1 MEELKPIEKNSTK
14 NNNNNNNNNTK
25 KNIKDM
31 SIEEQT
37 EYYKNLLQKSKKLN
51 RYYDEENK
59 KLKEKLSQ
67 YEGEEDKKCNL
78 LLIFKHENEN
88 FYLFKNEKNKYFI
101 NEKLLAESFIKEI
114 KNNKSIKTY
123 DYINDLKAKDD
134 YLTQIINQ
142 YEDKLKRIVKEN
154 ELNESKISKQK
165 INNNKLLNDIKINEK
180 KYEECI
186 KNCIQHS
193 NDIFI
198 NLKNIFD
205 VDLSENSVKK
215 EVYNKINT
223 SINNLSNEINLDKEN
238 IWGNELILFIQ
249 KILNNYLDLS
259 YKIIDNELNEFNQK
273 QKYQTMIDQLLL
285 TQQEEKN
292 KMFKLNEEHK
302 NSIKNLNQKISSLE
316 QEIFDLNKQ
325 KDLSNE
331 MLNKQ
336 INKEVNLFYLKKI
349 MISFLTTN
357 DESIKDGLLP
367 VIYTG
372 LQFNESE
379 IKQINDYKEKPK
391 KSLLSIFS

>member
-1 MEELKPIEKNSTK
+1 MEELKSIEKNST
-14 NNNNNNNNNTK
+14 NNNK

-31 SIEEQT
+31 TIEEQT

-101 NEKLLAESFIKEI
+101 NEKLLAEKFVKEI

-165 INNNKLLNDIKINEK
+165 INNDKLLSDIKENEK

-186 KNCIQHS
+186 KNCIQSS

-223 SINNLSNEINLDKEN
+223 SIKNLSNEINLDNNN

-249 KILNNYLDLS
+249 KILNNYLDIS
-259 YKIIDNELNEFNQK
+259 YKIIENETNEINQK
-273 QKYQTMIDQLLL
+273 EKYQTIIDQLLL

-292 KMFKLNEEHK
+292 KMFKLTEDHK

-367 VIYTG
+367 VIFTG

-379 IKQINDYKEKPK
+379 IKQINDYREKPK

>member
-1 MEELKPIEKNSTK
+1 
-14 NNNNNNNNNTK
+14 
-25 KNIKDM
+25 M

-142 YEDKLKRIVKEN
+142 Y
-154 ELNESKISKQK
+154 ISKQK
-165 INNNKLLNDIKINEK
+165 ISNNKLLNAIKTNEK

-259 YKIIDNELNEFNQK
+259 YKIIDNEINEFNQK
-273 QKYQTMIDQLLL
+273 QKYQTIIDQLLL

>member
-1 MEELKPIEKNSTK
+1 MEELKPIEKNSTN

-165 INNNKLLNDIKINEK
+165 RPNPQSPKIF
-180 KYEECI
+180 Y
-186 KNCIQHS
+186 
-193 NDIFI
+193 
-198 NLKNIFD
+198 
-205 VDLSENSVKK
+205 
-215 EVYNKINT
+215 
-223 SINNLSNEINLDKEN
+223 
-238 IWGNELILFIQ
+238 
-249 KILNNYLDLS
+249 NYLC
-259 YKIIDNELNEFNQK
+259 
-273 QKYQTMIDQLLL
+273 
-285 TQQEEKN
+285 
-292 KMFKLNEEHK
+292 
-302 NSIKNLNQKISSLE
+302 IS
-316 QEIFDLNKQ
+316 
-325 KDLSNE
+325 
-331 MLNKQ
+331 
-336 INKEVNLFYLKKI
+336 
-349 MISFLTTN
+349 
-357 DESIKDGLLP
+357 
-367 VIYTG
+367 
-372 LQFNESE
+372 
-379 IKQINDYKEKPK
+379 
-391 KSLLSIFS
+391 